1 MPTTD
6 SPKKL
11 IFPSDKASRPA
22 IILMVVVFPEP
33 LGPIIEKN
41 SPCCTS
47 NVTPST
53 ATYSPKRLDTFSRL
67 TAGEFDAVLPE
78 SDLALSAACRS
89 VDFPTP
95 SRAEPRCDHHG
106 YESLRV
112 HPRHGYAFSRALITL
127 TTSEQCVKR
136 FGLGLRSPRP
146 VTGPSS
152 PSFHPRLLAQLG
164 QGPTTLERAH
174 WSHHDYPASNL
185 SQQNA

>member
-53 ATYSPKRLDTFSRL
+53 ATYSPKRLETFSRL

-95 SRAEPRCDHHG
+95 SRAEPRCDHNG

-152 PSFHPRLLAQLG
+152 PLIPYPALG
-164 QGPTTLERAH
+164 AAWTRPNHAGTAH